1 MGYDATL
8 KSPFRERRMRRSYRR
23 PPIIE
28 ALCEFQFEPSQPW
41 DGTFLGPIYDKV
53 QPVFPKKRPVDTLQ
67 VQFGLP
73 GHEAPSPSVVSEP
86 GSMWFVRGD
95 EKVLMKVGPDVISV
109 HHLQPY
115 SDWETLRGYIERALD
130 AYRQAVRPRGVRR
143 VGLRYI
149 NRLEVPGQNVAI
161 GDYLF
166 AVPSIPE
173 KLPQQFS
180 RWVQR
185 VEIPY
190 ARLRGILALQT
201 GSIHEEDQED
211 SAFLLDLDFSTSPF
225 EAKPLASAVEW
236 VERAHDEVERA
247 FEACIT
253 PRARQLLQ
261 EVKDGE

>member
-1 MGYDATL
+1 M
-8 KSPFRERRMRRSYRR
+8 KRSYRK

-53 QPVFPKKRPVDTLQ
+53 QSVFPKKRPVDTLQ
-67 VQFGLP
+67 VQVGLS
-73 GHEAPSPSVVSEP
+73 GQEAPAPSVVSVP
-86 GSMWFVRGD
+86 GSMWFMRED
-95 EKVLMKVGPDVISV
+95 EKVLMRVGPDVFSV

-130 AYRQAVRPRGVRR
+130 AYRQVARPSGVRR
-143 VGLRYI
+143 LGLRYV

-161 GDYLF
+161 EDYLF
-166 AVPSIPE
+166 ALPSIPE

-190 ARLRGILALQT
+190 AQLRGILALQS
-201 GSIHEEDQED
+201 GSIHEEGQED
-211 SAFLLDLDFSTSPF
+211 SAFLLDLDFSTSPL
-225 EAKPLASAVEW
+225 EAMPLAHAVEW

-253 PRARQLLQ
+253 PTARQLLQ
-261 EVKDGE
+261 EVNSGE